1 MRRKIVSIV
10 MASAMVLGLAACG
23 SSGGTTTSSS
33 NGGNDASAAD
43 DTTAKSES
51 SDVVEGSSADDNTLT
66 VWTWDPNFNVYA
78 IQKAAEIY
86 AQDHEGFKVEVSE
99 VQSDDIE
106 TRLTTAVSAGDL
118 STLPDI
124 FLMQDYSFHKD
135 VANYPEIF
143 TELTD
148 SGIDFSQFSGGKLAD
163 STVDGKHYGIPFD
176 NGATIMAIRSDMVEK
191 AGLTVEDFKD
201 TTWSEFMELAKKVVD
216 ANGVPMLTSSG
227 GSEIVIEMLQS
238 AGASPMQ
245 DGEVK
250 LVDNAALKKAIEV
263 YKQLIEEGI
272 MVDYTDWDQ
281 YIASMNKGEAAGV
294 IQGCWIMSSIQA
306 AEDQSG
312 EWAIVNMPALDEIDG
327 ATNYANCGGASW
339 AVSSNCK
346 NTELA
351 FDFLNATFGSSVDLY
366 DELLPNAGVIASY
379 LPAAASDAYGEASE
393 FYGRQAV
400 YKDIVEF
407 AGKVPGIDYG
417 AYYSDIRSALTDAIT
432 NVVQNGADVETEIQN
447 AQDTVEFN
455 ISE

>member
-1 MRRKIVSIV
+1 MKKKVLSV
-10 MASAMVLGLAACG
+10 LLVAAMAMSMLAGCGSKPAENDAQSAASSEASKETEAAAETTASAE
-23 SSGGTTTSSS
+23 
-33 NGGNDASAAD
+33 D
-43 DTTAKSES
+43 E
-51 SDVVEGSSADDNTLT
+51 TLT
-66 VWTWDPNFNVYA
+66 VWCWDPNFNVYA
-78 IQKAAEIY
+78 MKQAEKAYQVDHPNFKLDIQE
-86 AQDHEGFKVEVSE
+86 KVYS
-99 VQSDDIE
+99 DIE
-106 TRLTTAVSAGDL
+106 TALITAAEAGDY

-393 FYGRQAV
+393 FYGGQAV

-432 NVVQNGADVETEIQN
+432 NVVQNGADVEAEIQN